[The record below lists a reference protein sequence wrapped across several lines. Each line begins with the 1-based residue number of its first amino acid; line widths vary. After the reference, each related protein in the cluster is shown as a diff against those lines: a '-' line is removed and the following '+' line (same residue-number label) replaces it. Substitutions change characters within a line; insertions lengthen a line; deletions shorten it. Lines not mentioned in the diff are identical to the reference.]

1 MKRAVLILTTICLT
15 NSYASYA
22 AAGGFAQGLSDG
34 IEQAQMNALR
44 ANANAVLEE
53 QRRQNE
59 MTRIKKE
66 YLNKMVLKLI
76 KYERLIQDISHK

>member
-15 NSYASYA
+15 NSYANY
-22 AAGGFAQGLSDG
+22 AGGFAQGLSDG
-34 IEQAQMNALR
+34 IERARANELR

-53 QRRQNE
+53 QRRQNL
-59 MTRIKKE
+59 MMNIKKD
-66 YLNKMVLKLI
+66 YLNKMTLRLI